1 MMYVSALGRFG
12 QDPRSIETRSGKPM
26 CVVSMAVDLLDKK
39 GESHTQWMN
48 VVAFGKVADLLGRQ
62 RKGDL
67 ATLSG
72 RCQANRWTNADGQS
86 QVGLSII
93 VDSVISSRSV
103 QRAGNSGQ
111 AQPNYDFDDDLAES
125 SQCTD
130 GVPFDD
136 EIPF

>member
-1 MMYVSALGRFG
+1 MMYVSALGRLG
-12 QDPRSIETRSGKPM
+12 QDPRSIETKSGKPM
-26 CVVSMAVDLLDKK
+26 CVASMAVDLLDKN

-67 ATLSG
+67 ASLSG
-72 RCQANRWTNADGQS
+72 RCQANRWTNADGQL

-93 VDSVISSRSV
+93 VDSVVSSRSV

-111 AQPNYDFDDDLAES
+111 SQPNRDFDDDLVES
-125 SQCTD
+125 NQSTD